1 MSYRYPDTVLL
12 IFAKAP
18 VPGRVKTRLIPFLGK
33 EGACE
38 LYAHMATNIVSHLS
52 ASFLCPVHLC
62 CQPDTSHI
70 FFRGHARRQY
80 VEVESQ
86 TGSDLG
92 ARMHNAIAHGL
103 KKYQKAIVIGTDCPD
118 YSVEYIE
125 EAIQQLDVIDVVVGP
140 AYDGGFVLIGMKKA
154 HASIFYKVEW
164 GGENVLQTTRR
175 NIATQRLTLNL
186 LSPLHDIDTVEDLKY
201 ISVTLPYN
209 K

>member
-38 LYAHMATNIVSHLS
+38 LYTHMATDIISRLS
-52 ASFLCPVHLC
+52 ASFLCPVHLY
-62 CQPDTSHI
+62 CQPDPSHI
-70 FFRGHARRQY
+70 FFREHARRQY
-80 VEVESQ
+80 IEVGSQ
-86 TGSDLG
+86 TGSDPG

-118 YSVEYIE
+118 YSAEYVE
-125 EAIQQLDVIDVVVGP
+125 EAIKQLDVIDVVVGP
-140 AYDGGFVLIGMKKA
+140 AYDGGFVLIGMKKVY
-154 HASIFYKVEW
+154 ASIFHKVEW
-164 GGENVLQTTRR
+164 GGKNVLQTTRR
-175 NIATQRLTLNL
+175 NIATQKLTSNL
-186 LSPLHDIDTVEDLKY
+186 LPPLHDVDTVEDLKY
-201 ISVTLPYN
+201 ISVTSPYN